1 MRSFLQSM
9 NEIMGG
15 RVLKLAYDD
24 VRAEG
29 REEGVNMLAQ
39 AIDKLRS
46 GVSFD
51 EVKAEYGENVAN
63 LAKVYR

>member
-1 MRSFLQSM
+1 
-9 NEIMGG
+9 MGG

>member
-46 GVSFD
+46 GVSYD

>member
-1 MRSFLQSM
+1 
-9 NEIMGG
+9 MGG

-29 REEGVNMLAQ
+29 RAEGREEGVSMLAQ

-51 EVKAEYGENVAN
+51 EVKAEYGENIAN